1 MSRRSKLTD
10 EERIAAVQ
18 EYLDGKGSYGSI
30 AKKYGIALQTLRQ
43 KVIYA
48 KTNGIESIRISH
60 RNKRYSAETKVKAV
74 TEYLKG
80 KESQI
85 EICRRYHIPDTRVFR
100 RWILCYNSGKDFKER
115 TRSERGITMNKG
127 RKTTQEERVE
137 IVAFCIE
144 SGKNYG
150 LAMEKYG
157 VSYQQIY
164 SWVRKYEAKGVEG
177 LIDRRGKAKPEDE
190 LTEADRLRMENK
202 ILQAKLKDMEMEN
215 KLLKKLRELRGGGH

>member
-1 MSRRSKLTD
+1 MPRRSKLTD

-18 EYLDGKGSYGSI
+18 EYLEGKGSYAAI
-30 AKKYGIALQTLRQ
+30 AKRYGINHERFRQ
-43 KVIYA
+43 MVIRA
-48 KTNGIESIRISH
+48 KTEGIEAVRISS
-60 RNKRYSAETKVKAV
+60 RNKKYSTEIKLKAV
-74 TEYLKG
+74 TEYLEG
-80 KESQI
+80 KCSQM
-85 EICRRYHIPDTRVFR
+85 EICAKYHITQDTVLR
-100 RWILCYNSGKDFKER
+100 RWISCYNSGKDFKER

-127 RKTTQEERVE
+127 RKTTQEERAE

-144 SGKNYG
+144 NGKDYG

-177 LIDRRGKAKPEDE
+177 LTDRRGKAKSEDA

-215 KLLKKLRELRGGGH
+215 KLLKKLRELRGGDH

>member
-1 MSRRSKLTD
+1 MPRRSKLTD

-18 EYLDGKGSYGSI
+18 EYLEGKGSYATI
-30 AKKYGIALQTLRQ
+30 AKRYGINHERFRQ
-43 KVIYA
+43 MAIRA
-48 KTNGIESIRISH
+48 KADGIESVKIRR
-60 RNKRYSAETKVKAV
+60 RNKKYSAEIKLKAV
-74 TEYLKG
+74 TEYLEG
-80 KESQI
+80 KCSQM
-85 EICRRYHIPDTRVFR
+85 EICAKYHITQDAVFR
-100 RWILCYNSGKDFKER
+100 KWISCYNSGKDFKER

-127 RKTTQEERVE
+127 RKTTQEERAE

-144 SGKNYG
+144 HGKDYG

-177 LIDRRGKAKPEDE
+177 LTDRRGKAKPEDA

-202 ILQAKLKDMEMEN
+202 ILQAKIKDREMEI
-215 KLLKKLRELRGGGH
+215 KLLKKLKELEGGDW

>member
-1 MSRRSKLTD
+1 MPRRSKLTD

-18 EYLDGKGSYGSI
+18 EYLEGKGSYAAI
-30 AKKYGIALQTLRQ
+30 AKRYGINHERFRQ
-43 KVIYA
+43 MVIRA
-48 KTNGIESIRISH
+48 KTEGIEAVRISS
-60 RNKRYSAETKVKAV
+60 RNKKYSTEIKLKAV
-74 TEYLKG
+74 TEYLEG
-80 KESQI
+80 KCSQM
-85 EICRRYHIPDTRVFR
+85 EICAKYHITQDTVLR
-100 RWILCYNSGKDFKER
+100 RWISCYNSGKDFKER

-127 RKTTQEERVE
+127 RKTTQEERAE

-144 SGKNYG
+144 NGKDYG

-177 LIDRRGKAKPEDE
+177 LTDRRGKAKSEDA
-190 LTEADRLRMENK
+190 LTEADRLCMENK

-215 KLLKKLRELRGGGH
+215 KLLKKLKELRGGDH

>member
-10 EERIAAVQ
+10 EERIQAVQ
-18 EYLDGKGSYGSI
+18 EYLDGKGSYEAI
-30 AKKYGIALQTLRQ
+30 AKKYGINRERFRQ
-43 KVIYA
+43 MVISV
-48 KTNGIESIRISH
+48 KSSGIDSVRISH
-60 RNKRYSAETKVKAV
+60 KNKRYSAETKLKAV
-74 TEYLKG
+74 TEYLDGKG
-80 KESQI
+80 SQV
-85 EICRRYHIPDTRVFR
+85 EICSKYHISYDSIFR
-100 RWILCYNSGKDFKER
+100 NWISCYNSGKDFKEH

-127 RKTTQEERVE
+127 RKTTQEERTE

-144 SGKNYG
+144 NGKDYG

-177 LIDRRGKAKPEDE
+177 LTDRRGKAKPEDA
-190 LTEADRLRMENK
+190 LTEADRLRMENM

-215 KLLKKLRELRGGGH
+215 KLLKKLRELQGGGH